1 MDELAIEHM
10 KIRAAH
16 TASRDLDEDL
26 LAPWHRDRQ
35 LHLAE
40 WLGRPVEHHRLHRGW
55 RHYNILHSE
64 GRHATTCQ
72 SEWQLKR
79 CEVPEQTRGKA
90 SPPLSAGVID
100 RELR

>member
-1 MDELAIEHM
+1 M
-10 KIRAAH
+10 KVRAAH
-16 TASRDLDEDL
+16 PASRDLDEDL
-26 LAPWHRDRQ
+26 VGPWRGDRQ

-55 RHYNILHSE
+55 RHYNILRSE
-64 GRHATTCQ
+64 GHRATCQ

-90 SPPLSAGVID
+90 SAPLSAEISHRGY
-100 RELR
+100 RP